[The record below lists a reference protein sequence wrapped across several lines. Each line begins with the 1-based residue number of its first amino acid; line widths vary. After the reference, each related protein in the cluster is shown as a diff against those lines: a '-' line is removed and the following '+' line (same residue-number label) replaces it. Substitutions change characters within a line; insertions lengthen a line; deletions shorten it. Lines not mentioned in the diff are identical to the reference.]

1 MGAFLVI
8 LATLWPGGVD
18 SASSAD
24 AASKPL
30 DAEFLRGF
38 LAAASPVTADAI
50 AEHVAH
56 IVRVAGEDT
65 PALGSD
71 WDGMITPP
79 RDLRSCLDLPRLV
92 QHMLERGF
100 TVDAIRKV
108 LGGNFLRALGAL
120 RP

>member
-1 MGAFLVI
+1 M
-8 LATLWPGGVD
+8 
-18 SASSAD
+18 
-24 AASKPL
+24 K
-30 DAEFLRGF
+30 RGF

-56 IVRVAGEDT
+56 IVRVAGDDT

-79 RDLRSCLDLPRLV
+79 TDLPSCLELPRV
-92 QHMLERGF
+92 VDRMLRRRLSAA
-100 TVDAIRKV
+100 TIQRV
-108 LGGNFLRALGAL
+108 LGGNFLRALATL